1 MAKIKKLT
9 TGYDMGKLGDYSFY
23 MKKNEYKKISQSFTA
38 TFGSFKPINGQ
49 ERLSDSGGYS
59 RTISLNGV
67 LVVQP
72 LDALK
77 TLEDYLK
84 ARELIRFT
92 SLFKNIDIN
101 VVITSLNITQS
112 NFIDTVDGVKA
123 TVQTYNISLKEVYD
137 DIL

>member
-92 SLFKNIDIN
+92 PLFTDID

-112 NFIDTVDGVKA
+112 NFIGTVDGVNA

>member
-1 MAKIKKLT
+1 MSKIKELT
-9 TGYDMGKLGDYSFY
+9 TGCDMGKLGDYSFY

-77 TLEDYLK
+77 TLEYYLK
-84 ARELIRFT
+84 ARKLIRFT
-92 SLFKNIDIN
+92 PLFTDIY

-112 NFIDTVDGVKA
+112 NFIGTVDGVNA